1 MSQPPPAH
9 RPAEDWADQYHAADV
24 ATTYDRRY
32 RGPIRRLNNQRIWRA
47 VQQQL
52 IVAGG
57 GAMPQWV
64 VDVPAGTGR
73 YTDKMRAAGS
83 RVVSLDLSG
92 QMLSVLRGKHGGGME
107 VVGDLHHS
115 PLALPTETVLLS
127 LRLMQHFTAAE
138 RVAAL
143 KSLRQIATHA
153 VIAYYPGW
161 DYKNRLRRLR
171 HRVGLPARVVR
182 EFIPAAAIRA
192 EAEAAGWNLLS
203 LRRVFPVLSENVLL
217 TLQAC

>member
-1 MSQPPPAH
+1 VSKPPPK
-9 RPAEDWADQYHAADV
+9 PAENWTEQYHVADV

-47 VQQQL
+47 VEQQL
-52 IVAGG
+52 VMAGG
-57 GAMPQWV
+57 GAMPAWV
-64 VDVPAGTGR
+64 VDCPAGTGR
-73 YTDKMRAAGS
+73 YTDRIRAAGS
-83 RVVSLDLSG
+83 QVVNLDLSG
-92 QMLSVLRGKHGGGME
+92 QMLSVLRAKHGRGME
-107 VVGDLHHS
+107 VVGDLHRS
-115 PLALPTETVLLS
+115 PLELPADAVLLS
-127 LRLMQHFTAAE
+127 LRLMQHFDGPD

-143 KSLRQIATHA
+143 KSLRQITAHA

-182 EFIPAAAIRA
+182 EFIPTSTIRQ
-192 EAEAAGWNLLS
+192 EVETAGWNLLS

-217 TLQAC
+217 TLQAR

>member
-1 MSQPPPAH
+1 MPSPPS
-9 RPAEDWADQYHAADV
+9 DWTEQYNAADV
-24 ATTYDRRY
+24 AGSYDRRY
-32 RGPIRRLNNQRIWRA
+32 RGPIRRMNNRRIWTA

-52 IVAGG
+52 VQAAGG
-57 GAMPQWV
+57 SMPAWV

-73 YTDKMRAAGS
+73 YTEQLRAAGS
-83 RVVSLDLSG
+83 QVVSLDLSG
-92 QMLSVLRGKHGGGME
+92 QMLSVLRGKHGPGME
-107 VVGDLHHS
+107 VVADLHAS
-115 PLALPTETVLLS
+115 PLELPAESVLLS
-127 LRLMQHFTAAE
+127 LRLMQHFNADE

-143 KSLRQIATHA
+143 KSLRQIASRA

-182 EFIPAAAIRA
+182 EYIPAATIRH
-192 EAEAAGWNLLS
+192 EAETAGWNLLS

-217 TLQAC
+217 TLQAR